1 MIDLNTKCKTIKL
14 LDCNIGALTSVVG
27 KDFLNKTQI
36 ALTIMKKMIYCST
49 LKLET
54 AVLQSTTR
62 MIEEKALYVTCKK

>member
-36 ALTIMKKMIYCST
+36 ALTIMKKNDILFYIKIRNCCASKHNT
-49 LKLET
+49 E
-54 AVLQSTTR
+54 
-62 MIEEKALYVTCKK
+62 